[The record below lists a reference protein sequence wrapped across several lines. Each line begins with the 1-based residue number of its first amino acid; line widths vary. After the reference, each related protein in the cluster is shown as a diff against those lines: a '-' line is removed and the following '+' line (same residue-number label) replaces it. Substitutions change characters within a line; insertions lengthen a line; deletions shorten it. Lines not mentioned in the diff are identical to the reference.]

1 MSKKWMGILGS
12 FLIGMSLFGAMPIAR
27 SVCLLKSPAG
37 SGSGFFAS
45 FAGMDVVITNNH
57 VMLEMP
63 GVRILDINGN
73 EYEYDFI
80 YSSPERDLAIIP
92 VKRGNQDSMPNL
104 PIHTAPDM
112 LEQGMKVEAYGDS
125 LGDGVVTQAKG
136 KFLGIGPAVLEV
148 DAGFV
153 QGNSGGP
160 VVDAASGAVIG
171 VSTYLHI
178 IREENHALRGSR
190 FEADRYKSAVRRFAT
205 RIDNMKPEQLEKIT
219 RQEMEQDQAVF
230 RNIQKSEEK
239 VREILADS
247 PRHLTLDLLRSHFR
261 HEEEWVVPE
270 HFHTTY
276 LKKEAEKKAK
286 FVNRIRSLVQSGSVP
301 DDQADVSAE
310 LRKKW
315 LEQLDQVIFKVK
327 PEFARKCPNCR
338 GSKKVQ
344 IPLTGAE
351 LEDAR
356 KNLKPLYEQI
366 PCGICHETGKLVI
379 RKKEDYA
386 LVPAE
391 FSGKLQ
397 SVILAEKLTFNGFS
411 VGSRIVDLAGEQ
423 GGFYGKKQQKIVREG
438 VFTVSRFPRNH
449 EWKTAQETRFW
460 FLGDLLMRIDV
471 VVPVE
476 NPDFLEATKRNL
488 KEKYAGLQQG
498 EFVLQLVQNSLP
510 EFQEISRYV
519 RKKQRPDT
527 WQERELENAVRKVTL
542 AAAFDPF
549 GVYCPVR
556 AMEPGK
562 GVVMFSMQHK
572 TFDTCGK
579 WMKCREKGLDFSPEE
594 PAASSRNLRGS
605 AL

>member
-1 MSKKWMGILGS
+1 
-12 FLIGMSLFGAMPIAR
+12 
-27 SVCLLKSPAG
+27 
-37 SGSGFFAS
+37 
-45 FAGMDVVITNNH
+45 
-57 VMLEMP
+57 
-63 GVRILDINGN
+63 
-73 EYEYDFI
+73 
-80 YSSPERDLAIIP
+80 
-92 VKRGNQDSMPNL
+92 
-104 PIHTAPDM
+104 
-112 LEQGMKVEAYGDS
+112 
-125 LGDGVVTQAKG
+125 
-136 KFLGIGPAVLEV
+136 
-148 DAGFV
+148 
-153 QGNSGGP
+153 
-160 VVDAASGAVIG
+160 
-171 VSTYLHI
+171 
-178 IREENHALRGSR
+178 
-190 FEADRYKSAVRRFAT
+190 
-205 RIDNMKPEQLEKIT
+205 MKPEQLEKIT

-261 HEEEWVVPE
+261 HEEEWLVPE

-286 FVNRIRSLVQSGSVP
+286 FVNRIRSLVQSGSAP

-423 GGFYGKKQQKIVREG
+423 GGFYGKKQQKIMREG
-438 VFTVSRFPRNH
+438 VFTVYRFPRNH

-510 EFQEISRYV
+510 EFKEISRYV

-527 WQERELENAVRKVTL
+527 WDDRNGGDSGSNLLIVEGDMLISMSMTPMTPQERELENAVRKVTL

-562 GVVMFSMQHK
+562 GLVMFSMQHK

-594 PAASSRNLRGS
+594 PAASSRNVRGS